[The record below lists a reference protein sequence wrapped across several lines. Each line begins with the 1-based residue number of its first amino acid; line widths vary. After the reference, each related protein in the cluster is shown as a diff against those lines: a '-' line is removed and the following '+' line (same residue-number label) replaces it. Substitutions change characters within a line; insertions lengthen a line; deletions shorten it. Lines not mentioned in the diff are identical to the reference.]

1 MKMEG
6 FQINYTD
13 LSDLFWEYKRKI
25 ENLIENIDNCIER
38 INMFT
43 ENAVFTGKTGDAVKS
58 YLGEAHITILS
69 GIKVTA
75 QKLLDNM
82 AAYKDGYRAIDS
94 STNFKL
100 DEEAIQEFRKK
111 LASNYE
117 DTDEYTGKIR
127 SALSEVSD
135 ISDVGMPD
143 SNGVFDIHEQM
154 DSDLIKLVSN
164 VNSYERENVVRLE
177 NSVELLLEN
186 LQSCLSKIG
195 LSQGAIESYETGSFI
210 TGKDAGT
217 LNTGIKIFGDLHEK
231 NKEAYDEIYET
242 EQKIKDE
249 AEKRKTQGIW
259 RIVGGAVLIATGAA
273 CIVLTGGAA
282 TPVVADVAVAVG
294 RGTAVFGAA
303 DAIEGTQDIYYGST
317 GDIDSTAVNGIKD
330 DLFQGNEDAYYL
342 TENAFAFA
350 ASAMIPIG
358 QASTAGNL
366 TFKSTATIVA
376 KEGISMGAGAGAQ
389 KITTDVTG
397 NDTAGMVA
405 GMVASGVTA
414 KGLNGIEAEAN
425 KLAKAPKG
433 IDGVTEGAGNLA
445 EDVGKAGKGLEGAA
459 KGAES
464 AAEDAGKVVETSY
477 GKSREIIQC
486 SDINSKEVAK
496 VEEKVPVSDAVMKS
510 LEGSGLTSDRIKEIR
525 DLPKP
530 DYSKGEFVNRDVNKP
545 DPKTYLNPDYYQ
557 KHLEPFEKTGCYRIQ
572 RTDPMLPDDQYG
584 GVLGHN
590 SGLFV
595 TSGEDMMKVLKE
607 ADGDVSKLEKIFGM
621 DEGDWGK
628 NPVIIR
634 VDDPQH
640 LRIPDGN
647 EMGAW
652 TKYYIPGGF
661 TSGNQAEAVI
671 DSVPRGEYQV
681 MKFNNPELMNWMKK
695 GIGE

>member
-1 MKMEG
+1 MEG

-38 INMFT
+38 ISMFT

-75 QKLLDNM
+75 QTLLDNM

-117 DTDEYTGKIR
+117 DTDEYTDKIR

-143 SNGVFDIHEQM
+143 INGVFDIHEQM

-259 RIVGGAVLIATGAA
+259 RTVGGAVLIATGVA

-282 TPVVADVAVAVG
+282 IPIVADVAVAVG
-294 RGTAVFGAA
+294 SGTAVFGAA

-445 EDVGKAGKGLEGAA
+445 EDVGKAGKGLEGATN
-459 KGAES
+459 GAES

-477 GKSREIIQC
+477 GKSIENTEFFKENGGLDA
-486 SDINSKEVAK
+486 SDYISIHSRKHMYDPDTVSTPKKTQYGKDVNVGKLCEDTIMKPDEVIYNKDQNVMIYKKEY
-496 VEEKVPVSDAVMKS
+496 PFNIS
-510 LEGSGLTSDRIKEIR
+510 TSDTPTGTHRVFIPLNTQGKKTIR
-525 DLPKP
+525 MSQFPL
-530 DYSKGEFVNRDVNKP
+530 V
-545 DPKTYLNPDYYQ
+545 
-557 KHLEPFEKTGCYRIQ
+557 
-572 RTDPMLPDDQYG
+572 G
-584 GVLGHN
+584 GN
-590 SGLFV
+590 
-595 TSGEDMMKVLKE
+595 
-607 ADGDVSKLEKIFGM
+607 
-621 DEGDWGK
+621 
-628 NPVIIR
+628 
-634 VDDPQH
+634 
-640 LRIPDGN
+640 
-647 EMGAW
+647 
-652 TKYYIPGGF
+652 
-661 TSGNQAEAVI
+661 
-671 DSVPRGEYQV
+671 
-681 MKFNNPELMNWMKK
+681 
-695 GIGE
+695 

>member
-1 MKMEG
+1 MEG

-25 ENLIENIDNCIER
+25 DNLIENIDNCIER

-75 QKLLDNM
+75 QTLLDNM

-117 DTDEYTGKIR
+117 NTDEYTGKIR
-127 SALSEVSD
+127 SVLSEVSD

-210 TGKDAGT
+210 TGKDAGA

-259 RIVGGAVLIATGAA
+259 RMVGGAVLIATGAA

-282 TPVVADVAVAVG
+282 IPIVADVAVAVG
-294 RGTAVFGAA
+294 SGTAVFGAA

-414 KGLNGIEAEAN
+414 KGLNGIEAEVN

-433 IDGVTEGAGNLA
+433 IDGVTEEAGNLA

-464 AAEDAGKVVETSY
+464 AAEDAGKVVESGSSS
-477 GKSREIIQC
+477 GK
-486 SDINSKEVAK
+486 VW
-496 VEEKVPVSDAVMKS
+496 
-510 LEGSGLTSDRIKEIR
+510 
-525 DLPKP
+525 
-530 DYSKGEFVNRDVNKP
+530 DYSKQFDGELANFNAGYEIKNVIKEDLYLVQFHSNAEVGSGRSLKYWTTFDAANRISTVD
-545 DPKTYLNPDYYQ
+545 DYMNQMALLSNWGARDNVSIAKIPAGTKIKYAIGTAKEQ
-557 KHLEPFEKTGCYRIQ
+557 VGAIESRPGGGLQILFEKFDDGWVLDTR
-572 RTDPMLPDDQYG
+572 PLP
-584 GVLGHN
+584 
-590 SGLFV
+590 
-595 TSGEDMMKVLKE
+595 
-607 ADGDVSKLEKIFGM
+607 
-621 DEGDWGK
+621 
-628 NPVIIR
+628 
-634 VDDPQH
+634 
-640 LRIPDGN
+640 
-647 EMGAW
+647 
-652 TKYYIPGGF
+652 
-661 TSGNQAEAVI
+661 
-671 DSVPRGEYQV
+671 
-681 MKFNNPELMNWMKK
+681 
-695 GIGE
+695 

>member
-1 MKMEG
+1 MEG

-38 INMFT
+38 INTFT

-75 QKLLDNM
+75 QTLLDNM

-259 RIVGGAVLIATGAA
+259 RTVGGAVLIATGVA

-282 TPVVADVAVAVG
+282 IPIVADVAVAVG
-294 RGTAVFGAA
+294 SGTAVFGAA

-433 IDGVTEGAGNLA
+433 IDGVTEKAGNLA

-464 AAEDAGKVVETSY
+464 AAEDAGKVVESGTYSGDLMSAEEAARYSEYWRELGIGSDNTWKAFKDANPNGTIDDYFEIVQKQSPWPLGETGTPTTLKAGDRFFMAVENNAPENVIGGFGVKERIDSTDFVRNNLAVKYDWKTSCNVI
-477 GKSREIIQC
+477 REF
-486 SDINSKEVAK
+486 EV
-496 VEEKVPVSDAVMKS
+496 
-510 LEGSGLTSDRIKEIR
+510 
-525 DLPKP
+525 
-530 DYSKGEFVNRDVNKP
+530 
-545 DPKTYLNPDYYQ
+545 
-557 KHLEPFEKTGCYRIQ
+557 
-572 RTDPMLPDDQYG
+572 
-584 GVLGHN
+584 N
-590 SGLFV
+590 SGIELNVNAGPVGPQIDLGADLYLPGDTTMTQYDLF
-595 TSGEDMMKVLKE
+595 SNLGSEIKREDYVH
-607 ADGDVSKLEKIFGM
+607 II
-621 DEGDWGK
+621 DEYW
-628 NPVIIR
+628 
-634 VDDPQH
+634 VD
-640 LRIPDGN
+640 
-647 EMGAW
+647 
-652 TKYYIPGGF
+652 
-661 TSGNQAEAVI
+661 
-671 DSVPRGEYQV
+671 
-681 MKFNNPELMNWMKK
+681 
-695 GIGE
+695 

>member
-1 MKMEG
+1 MEG

-25 ENLIENIDNCIER
+25 DNLIENIDNCIEK

-75 QKLLDNM
+75 QTLLDNM

-117 DTDEYTGKIR
+117 DTDEYTDKIR

-143 SNGVFDIHEQM
+143 INGVFDIHEQM

-259 RIVGGAVLIATGAA
+259 RTVGGAVLIATGVA

-282 TPVVADVAVAVG
+282 IPIVADVAVAVG
-294 RGTAVFGAA
+294 SGTAVFGAA

-358 QASTAGNL
+358 HASTAGNL

-464 AAEDAGKVVETSY
+464 AAEDAGKVVESGTDSWNMVEGGGTINGREY
-477 GKSREIIQC
+477 SQHAMERMAPDTPQVRAELSRRAEKSATQRGLKVGTQEYYEYCKKYVDPRNIPPSVIEDAI
-486 SDINSKEVAK
+486 SSTKGIPGNRPDTFIHETADVKIVINSAGK
-496 VEEKVPVSDAVMKS
+496 VITV
-510 LEGSGLTSDRIKEIR
+510 I
-525 DLPKP
+525 PK
-530 DYSKGEFVNRDVNKP
+530 
-545 DPKTYLNPDYYQ
+545 
-557 KHLEPFEKTGCYRIQ
+557 
-572 RTDPMLPDDQYG
+572 
-584 GVLGHN
+584 
-590 SGLFV
+590 
-595 TSGEDMMKVLKE
+595 
-607 ADGDVSKLEKIFGM
+607 
-621 DEGDWGK
+621 
-628 NPVIIR
+628 
-634 VDDPQH
+634 
-640 LRIPDGN
+640 
-647 EMGAW
+647 
-652 TKYYIPGGF
+652 
-661 TSGNQAEAVI
+661 
-671 DSVPRGEYQV
+671 
-681 MKFNNPELMNWMKK
+681 
-695 GIGE
+695 